1 MRLLRLESPGGR
13 CYRLTSLREKRES
26 KTSLIQATL
35 DRAAEEARDL
45 SEVELANVEA
55 LNLEIKKLDER
66 IEQMSDI
73 EIRNQKAA
81 DLAAKVDANIEPK
94 KEARAG
100 GFIVTSEALTYS
112 ERPNN
117 DFLTDALKAQFK
129 TDGEASARIARHQ
142 QEMAIEKRAVG
153 TSNFA
158 GLVVPQYLVDLY
170 APLARAGRPF
180 GCLLAF
186 LSF

>member
-1 MRLLRLESPGGR
+1 MSNTF
-13 CYRLTSLREKRES
+13 LTSLREKRES

-81 DLAAKVDANIEPK
+81 DLAAK
-94 KEARAG
+94 
-100 GFIVTSEALTYS
+100 
-112 ERPNN
+112 
-117 DFLTDALKAQFK
+117 
-129 TDGEASARIARHQ
+129 SA
-142 QEMAIEKRAVG
+142 
-153 TSNFA
+153 
-158 GLVVPQYLVDLY
+158 
-170 APLARAGRPF
+170 
-180 GCLLAF
+180 AF
-186 LSF
+186 